1 MELKLIFPYR
11 PPGVVSATQASPEFR
26 LRPVVPQPGSQGGAF
41 NAYPSPA
48 PSPFRPIAPTPTVVQ
63 AISNRPGSL
72 ELERRSSLEDM
83 LESVENSATET
94 PSISEV
100 LQPKIMTPGEIE
112 EQKIEAQAKEDIAKA
127 TEHDPYSHDT
137 VLSQLKTDME
147 DLEFRLQDKVSFD
160 SMWRELNVAI
170 DKDSDSSRKT
180 ISIARCYPMKNR

>member
-11 PPGVVSATQASPEFR
+11 PPGVVSATQASPEFK
-26 LRPVVPQPGSQGGAF
+26 LRPVVPQPGSSGAF

-63 AISNRPGSL
+63 PIANRPGSL

-83 LESVENSATET
+83 LESVENSAIET

-170 DKDSDSSRKT
+170 DKDDRKT